1 MKNILII
8 NGHEAYPHARGQ
20 LNHTIFTAM
29 VDKLGEKY
37 EVKKQWWQTA
47 IKSRRN
53 TKNSSGLKPLFI
65 RRLFTGSAFL
75 LYLKNI
81 LMKFMSTGFFIKGLK
96 TTAEAGCLPIK
107 SICFQPHGTR
117 RRMSSPKQG
126 LSSKVKALM
135 KRCFICIKCRNSSA

>member
-29 VDKLGEKY
+29 ADKLSEKY

-53 TKNSSGLKPLFI
+53 TRNSSGLMPLFI

-75 LYLKNI
+75 LYLKI
-81 LMKFMSTGFFIKGLK
+81 Y
-96 TTAEAGCLPIK
+96 
-107 SICFQPHGTR
+107 
-117 RRMSSPKQG
+117 
-126 LSSKVKALM
+126 
-135 KRCFICIKCRNSSA
+135 